1 MVGIGMKPFC
11 TCSLSVLMY
20 YGLKGVLEVVV
31 GHNLFV
37 DQSFFLMS
45 VKFPFSAS
53 NILGYI
59 TQILELREVGGI
71 VGKSV
76 VKLVDCFVV

>member
-1 MVGIGMKPFC
+1 ME
-11 TCSLSVLMY
+11 
-20 YGLKGVLEVVV
+20 GVLEVVV

-37 DQSFFLMS
+37 DQSFFFLMS
-45 VKFPFSAS
+45 VEFPFNAF

-59 TQILELREVGGI
+59 TQILKLREVGGI
-71 VGKSV
+71 VGKSA

>member
-1 MVGIGMKPFC
+1 ME
-11 TCSLSVLMY
+11 
-20 YGLKGVLEVVV
+20 GVWEVVV

-37 DQSFFLMS
+37 DQSFFFLMS
-45 VKFPFSAS
+45 VKFPFGAF